1 MPHQLALIPPA
12 PRYWIAVASADHVA
26 RGVAGG
32 FMQVCHGKRAPLA
45 RIRPGDGIIYYAPT
59 QTFGTK
65 TPLQA
70 FVACGEVLPGEP
82 YQVAMT
88 DDFHPWRRDVR
99 FAADVRP
106 APIRPLLP
114 QLTFITDP
122 QRWGYVFRF
131 GLLSI
136 PEADFIRIMRAMH
149 P

>member
-1 MPHQLALIPPA
+1 
-12 PRYWIAVASADHVA
+12 
-26 RGVAGG
+26 
-32 FMQVCHGKRAPLA
+32 MQVCHGKRAPLA

-70 FVACGEVLPGEP
+70 FVARGEILPGEP

-136 PEADFIRIMRAMH
+136 PTADFTRIMRAMQA
-149 P
+149 

>member
-1 MPHQLALIPPA
+1 
-12 PRYWIAVASADHVA
+12 
-26 RGVAGG
+26 
-32 FMQVCHGKRAPLA
+32 MQVCHGKRAPLA

-70 FVACGEVLPGEP
+70 FVARGEVLPGEP

>member
-26 RGVAGG
+26 RGIAGG
-32 FMQVCHGKRAPLA
+32 FMQVSL
-45 RIRPGDGIIYYAPT
+45 
-59 QTFGTK
+59 GTK
-65 TPLQA
+65 PPLQA
-70 FVACGEVLPGEP
+70 FVARGEILPGEP

>member
-45 RIRPGDGIIYYAPT
+45 RIRP
-59 QTFGTK
+59 
-65 TPLQA
+65 
-70 FVACGEVLPGEP
+70 
-82 YQVAMT
+82 
-88 DDFHPWRRDVR
+88 
-99 FAADVRP
+99 

>member
-1 MPHQLALIPPA
+1 MGFRQPETMFRPLSNHQKQ
-12 PRYWIAVASADHVA
+12 SA
-26 RGVAGG
+26 G
-32 FMQVCHGKRAPLA
+32 RAPTA
-45 RIRPGDGIIYYAPT
+45 
-59 QTFGTK
+59 K
-65 TPLQA
+65 
-70 FVACGEVLPGEP
+70 VLPGEP

-131 GLLSI
+131 GLLSV
-136 PEADFIRIMRAMH
+136 PAADFVRITRAMQA
-149 P
+149 

>member
-1 MPHQLALIPPA
+1 MPHQLALIPAA

-26 RGVAGG
+26 RGIAGG

-70 FVACGEVLPGEP
+70 FVARGEILPGEP

-106 APIRPLLP
+106 LLP

-131 GLLSI
+131 GLLSV
-136 PEADFIRIMRAMH
+136 PAADFARITRAMQA
-149 P
+149 